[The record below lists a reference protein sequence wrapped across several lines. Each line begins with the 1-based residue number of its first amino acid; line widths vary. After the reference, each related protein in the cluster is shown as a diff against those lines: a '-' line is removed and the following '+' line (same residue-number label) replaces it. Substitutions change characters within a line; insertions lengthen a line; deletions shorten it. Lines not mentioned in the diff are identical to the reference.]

1 MKEDL
6 RISKKPG
13 FLLVQGSRTISPS
26 SMQHFLSRITDAA
39 HEADTSKVLVDARR
53 TKGSLS
59 TTERFEYATRLIKHL
74 GVLKVAFVLHK
85 SLQDPDLFGEK
96 VAVNRGG
103 NIRVF
108 TNLKEAYEWLEIN
121 PANKTAGGDA

>member
-26 SMQHFLSRITDAA
+26 SMQHFLSWITDAA

-74 GVLKVAFVLHK
+74 GVLKVAFDVFHVGKFGVSKPRLNK
-85 SLQDPDLFGEK
+85 QDPDKTLHRTAIPLHFIAAGELGRC
-96 VAVNRGG
+96 V
-103 NIRVF
+103 I
-108 TNLKEAYEWLEIN
+108 
-121 PANKTAGGDA
+121 